1 MRQTRIAVLLV
12 SLVVITFGSFRLCS
26 LETKRRAI
34 KEDLI
39 ELSGIKYGIFSV
51 DEWKSLL
58 SAILAKKVEE
68 LDFTKEQREEM
79 REKISGFLTRAIT
92 DFESRFHQEKSASL
106 IGRVQEGIISI
117 TGAFDK
123 MKRDVPVFTEEIL
136 DFLSEKDNRET
147 AKNFI
152 MDKLS
157 EYTDKTFSKIDYRQH
172 DLIIHKWQMGD
183 RHATM
188 QGLKVKIDV
197 ICQQELQYM
206 MMLFFFY
213 FIAVL
218 FLLFGQALNYKE
230 FLLFVLICIVLLRA
244 GLMLPMIEIDAR
256 IEDMSFT
263 LFGEPVDFSD
273 QVLYYK
279 SKSILDV
286 VHLMIFQRKWDIRL
300 VGFLV
305 LMFSVLFPVFKL
317 CSSLIYMLVER
328 AKKNRFIRFM
338 VFRTGK
344 WSMADVMVV
353 AIFMSYIGFSGI
365 LTEQLKQLE
374 NLSEDLDILTTNNSS
389 LQLGFYLF
397 TSFVLLS
404 LLVTHKLQ
412 WGKPDEIAPQD
423 PNELPKPYISTPKVL
438 DRTPGIK

>member
-1 MRQTRIAVLLV
+1 
-12 SLVVITFGSFRLCS
+12 
-26 LETKRRAI
+26 
-34 KEDLI
+34 
-39 ELSGIKYGIFSV
+39 
-51 DEWKSLL
+51 
-58 SAILAKKVEE
+58 
-68 LDFTKEQREEM
+68 
-79 REKISGFLTRAIT
+79 
-92 DFESRFHQEKSASL
+92 
-106 IGRVQEGIISI
+106 
-117 TGAFDK
+117 
-123 MKRDVPVFTEEIL
+123 
-136 DFLSEKDNRET
+136 
-147 AKNFI
+147 
-152 MDKLS
+152 
-157 EYTDKTFSKIDYRQH
+157 
-172 DLIIHKWQMGD
+172 
-183 RHATM
+183 
-188 QGLKVKIDV
+188 
-197 ICQQELQYM
+197 
-206 MMLFFFY
+206 
-213 FIAVL
+213 
-218 FLLFGQALNYKE
+218 
-230 FLLFVLICIVLLRA
+230 LRA
-244 GLMLPMIEIDAR
+244 GLLLPMIEIDAR

-317 CSSLIYMLVER
+317 CSSLIYMTFER
-328 AKKNRFIRFM
+328 AKSSRFVRFM

-374 NLSEDLDILTTNNSS
+374 NLSEDLDIVTTNNSS

-412 WGKPDEIAPQD
+412 WDKSDEIAPKD
-423 PNELPKPYISTPKVL
+423 PNDISRPYISTPKMQ
-438 DRTPGIK
+438 G